1 MAWINFTDFTGNSA
15 TFPGDYLVGYI
26 GVQEQRYPV
35 VALKNGLSAG
45 LFTAQNLLVT
55 EDTTIRGNL
64 SVLGSQSVFETIVS
78 VTSALS
84 VVNTGTGPALT
95 VKQTGVQPIAL
106 FLDDN
111 NNTFRIDDDFK
122 VSFFNSHATGQYSV
136 AEGDNTVASGQ
147 SSHAEGGGT
156 DASGNYSH
164 AQGLNTDA
172 SGNYSNAQGHATT
185 ASGEA
190 SHAEGYITIA
200 SGQYSHAEGNN
211 TMALG
216 NDSHAEGANTTASS
230 YYSHAEGYGSATGR
244 RNAFATYTAATKIF
258 TFAPAVSANFAYVT
272 AGTLLRGREDVVLSD
287 YFTIT
292 VASRNI
298 FTGAISAVAA
308 PFGSNSTTGY
318 LIDNSGD
325 YSHAEGEDST
335 ASGGASHAEGYGTTA
350 SGQSSHA
357 EGNST
362 LASGDY
368 SHAEGSGTYAIGAD
382 SHAEGSGTHAD
393 EAHSHAEGL
402 DTVASGIASHAEGF
416 ETTASGLDSHAEG
429 SGTRASGD
437 YSHAEGNNTT
447 ASGLYSHA
455 QGTSTVATGQGSH
468 AQGAFTA
475 TGRRNA
481 FATYTAATKTFTFAS
496 TISANFA
503 YVTPGITL
511 RGYDNNIL
519 GDYFNIVVA
528 SRSNITGVIVATA
541 DVIGSN
547 ATVGYLIDNSGT
559 YSHAQGIDTT
569 ALGLYSHAE
578 GNSTTA
584 SGTASHAEGGGNVA
598 SGVFSHAEGE
608 GTAASGPSSHAE
620 GNLTTASGQGS
631 HAEGGGNVAS
641 GQSSHAEG
649 EGTAASG
656 QASHA
661 AGSYAAAANDRSW
674 IWKGSTNTV
683 VLSTTRTDQFV
694 VSAAGGLFLNN
705 AVGINTDSI
714 ANALTVNGNISG
726 TSGLTVDALTGR
738 NISLVHTPAN
748 DGTNAF
754 IQLGEFT
761 TGSTTAS
768 AFSGYRLEYNE
779 NTNAFNLSSI
789 LGAATTDVININ
801 NSGNVTANSVTAR
814 GALSA
819 NGNVT
824 GNQADFTNTTIR
836 GTLSASTGVFGNTS
850 IFGSLS
856 VLSPNYNSLITRGVS
871 ALAADPIPSIINSR
885 VGIETVPLTSYS
897 LHIRGGNL
905 RVDGVDYSN
914 VPNITSFDTD
924 GQSLFDLR
932 SAFVGSNYSLSIA
945 ESGLG
950 NFMKFFGGR
959 TGDAQPFIVTKAGS
973 PLRFATFNNYYD
985 GASFSEKVRIGGNGN
1000 LSVGL
1005 VADGNEK
1012 VTVLGNISASGSLIG
1027 NSLTSRNI
1035 SIVHAPANDGTN
1047 PFIQL
1052 GEFTTGS
1059 TTASAFSGF
1068 RLEYNENTNAFN
1080 LSSIFGATTTDVIN
1094 INSSGNITT
1103 NSVTV
1108 RGTLS
1113 ANGNVTVV
1121 GTISGQ
1127 NTNVALNASRAPG
1140 LYSLACGSG
1149 VASGDYS
1156 HAQGAN
1162 TTASGDYSHAEGS
1175 GAATGRRNAFV
1186 TYTAATKTFT
1196 FAPTVSANFAGVAAD
1211 TILRGYENDTLG
1223 GYFTITVA
1231 SRSSITGSI
1240 VATADAIGSNSSNGY
1255 LIDSSGDY
1263 SHAQGANTTA
1273 SGIISH
1279 AEGNNTVASGQS
1291 SHAEGHYTVASG
1303 FYSHAEGNVTVA
1315 SGNASHAE
1323 GEGTAASGSASH
1335 AAGGY
1340 AKAAHDRSWIWKG
1353 STNTVVL
1360 STTRTDQFMV
1370 SAANGLF
1377 LNNAVGIN
1385 TDSIQNALTV
1395 MGTVSASTAV
1405 IAGAFV
1411 PGTNFINTQSGT
1423 TYLLTNGD
1431 NGRAITLNNASPITV
1446 AIPSGL
1452 PVGYNVILLQL
1463 GSGQV
1468 SLSAGVG
1475 VSIASDGGKTKIASQ
1490 HSTASLL
1497 SYASNIFN
1505 FSGNIT
1511 S

>member
-1 MAWINFTDFTGNSA
+1 M
-15 TFPGDYLVGYI
+15 
-26 GVQEQRYPV
+26 
-35 VALKNGLSAG
+35 
-45 LFTAQNLLVT
+45 
-55 EDTTIRGNL
+55 
-64 SVLGSQSVFETIVS
+64 
-78 VTSALS
+78 
-84 VVNTGTGPALT
+84 
-95 VKQTGVQPIAL
+95 
-106 FLDDN
+106 
-111 NNTFRIDDDFK
+111 
-122 VSFFNSHATGQYSV
+122 
-136 AEGDNTVASGQ
+136 
-147 SSHAEGGGT
+147 
-156 DASGNYSH
+156 
-164 AQGLNTDA
+164 
-172 SGNYSNAQGHATT
+172 
-185 ASGEA
+185 
-190 SHAEGYITIA
+190 
-200 SGQYSHAEGNN
+200 
-211 TMALG
+211 
-216 NDSHAEGANTTASS
+216 
-230 YYSHAEGYGSATGR
+230 
-244 RNAFATYTAATKIF
+244 
-258 TFAPAVSANFAYVT
+258 
-272 AGTLLRGREDVVLSD
+272 
-287 YFTIT
+287 
-292 VASRNI
+292 
-298 FTGAISAVAA
+298 
-308 PFGSNSTTGY
+308 
-318 LIDNSGD
+318 
-325 YSHAEGEDST
+325 
-335 ASGGASHAEGYGTTA
+335 
-350 SGQSSHA
+350 
-357 EGNST
+357 
-362 LASGDY
+362 
-368 SHAEGSGTYAIGAD
+368 
-382 SHAEGSGTHAD
+382 
-393 EAHSHAEGL
+393 
-402 DTVASGIASHAEGF
+402 
-416 ETTASGLDSHAEG
+416 
-429 SGTRASGD
+429 
-437 YSHAEGNNTT
+437 
-447 ASGLYSHA
+447 
-455 QGTSTVATGQGSH
+455 
-468 AQGAFTA
+468 
-475 TGRRNA
+475 
-481 FATYTAATKTFTFAS
+481 
-496 TISANFA
+496 
-503 YVTPGITL
+503 
-511 RGYDNNIL
+511 
-519 GDYFNIVVA
+519 
-528 SRSNITGVIVATA
+528 
-541 DVIGSN
+541 
-547 ATVGYLIDNSGT
+547 GYLIDNSGT

-620 GNLTTASGQGS
+620 GNLTTASGQGSHAEGGGNVASGVFS

-1162 TTASGDYSHAEGS
+1162 TTASG
-1175 GAATGRRNAFV
+1175 
-1186 TYTAATKTFT
+1186 
-1196 FAPTVSANFAGVAAD
+1196 
-1211 TILRGYENDTLG
+1211 
-1223 GYFTITVA
+1223 
-1231 SRSSITGSI
+1231 
-1240 VATADAIGSNSSNGY
+1240 
-1255 LIDSSGDY
+1255 
-1263 SHAQGANTTA
+1263 
-1273 SGIISH
+1273 IISH

-1360 STTRTDQFMV
+1360 STTRTDQFVV
-1370 SAANGLF
+1370 SAAGGLF

-1385 TDSIQNALTV
+1385 TDSVSNALTV
-1395 MGTVSASTAV
+1395 NGNISASGSIAASNIPYTATFAPFSSAGIGTGAGGTIIYPPALSGV
-1405 IAGAFV
+1405 IPSSELSLRFLNNKGAIDGVLFFANDGAVNAKQYTLEFAKDAAFTLQKTSIYLRTGGETANSIMRPINGSFV
-1411 PGTNFINTQSGT
+1411 NGRIVMPNANATQPWGTNGSLVEYPYTA
-1423 TYLLTNGD
+1423 GD
-1431 NGRAITLNNASPITV
+1431 SIFYRIGFVYPIALETM
-1446 AIPSGL
+1446 A
-1452 PVGYNVILLQL
+1452 
-1463 GSGQV
+1463 
-1468 SLSAGVG
+1468 LSAGYI
-1475 VSIASDGGKTKIASQ
+1475 SI
-1490 HSTASLL
+1490 LP
-1497 SYASNIFN
+1497 
-1505 FSGNIT
+1505 
-1511 S
+1511 